1 MEELTI
7 DNTPVKNEKDQEA
20 VIEAVLFTMGGA
32 VELKQLAV
40 SIGQD
45 KETAKAAVDRL
56 MKRYKTGK
64 HGMEILQLEDSY
76 QMCTQSKYYS
86 NLIRIASA
94 PKKQVLSDIDLET
107 LSIIAYEVEN
117 SDTCIRRGCVYNIKD
132 AAGKIVRLIRKLENK
147 LGGSRIGKIYVGVGG
162 QSLRSINHAVSKVLG
177 SGTVTEEVLKELD
190 QECRQYRPDML
201 DVLDIAAP
209 VYYLDNQPETH
220 PIGLGCSRIEA
231 HYKLLVGRPS
241 LRHAVTTNMAEQIKL
256 DVAGVV
262 VAPLALAD
270 LILTEQ
276 EKLKGCALIDFGAGV
291 TSVTMYKDGSL
302 AGLYVIPLGSHL
314 ITRDLMSLGM
324 PEKEAERVKRTYGN
338 AIWEKDNEQQMV
350 TVDLAD
356 GQHSSE
362 IKLSDIN
369 MVVEV
374 RSREIIENIYARME
388 DAGVAK
394 DPGYSIVIAGNGAAL
409 KNMREALSERFKM
422 DVRYAS
428 VRKDLIADGEMI
440 ANNPEYTTA
449 AALLLKGTENCALYI
464 APEPERPK
472 VVEPKIEP
480 KEEPVIAEI
489 EEKQEEPPV
498 EKQSAATTKNRNSGT
513 KKEEEKKNRKGWG
526 IGDLFK
532 NAVDKVGEGIDK
544 ALKDEQ

>member
-1 MEELTI
+1 MEEQNKIAAL
-7 DNTPVKNEKDQEA
+7 
-20 VIEAVLFTMGGA
+20 EAVLFTIGDS
-32 VELKQLAV
+32 VEVGKLAEV
-40 SIGQD
+40 IGED
-45 KETAKAAVDRL
+45 VRTTKKLLARL
-56 MKRYKTGK
+56 QERYEK
-64 HGMEILQLEDSY
+64 EDSGIMLSVLENAY
-76 QMCTQSKYYS
+76 QLCSKPAYYES
-86 NLIRIASA
+86 LIKVVKA
-94 PKKQVLSDIDLET
+94 PRKYILTDALLET